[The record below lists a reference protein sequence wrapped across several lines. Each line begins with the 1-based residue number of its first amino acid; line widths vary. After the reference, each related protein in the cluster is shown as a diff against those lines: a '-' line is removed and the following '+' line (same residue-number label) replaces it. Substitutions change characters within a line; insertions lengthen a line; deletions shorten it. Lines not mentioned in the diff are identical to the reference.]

1 MKMTAIFDSSAWI
14 EYFAASP
21 KGERV
26 RALVDGGEAKYT
38 PAVCLLEIKA
48 KYLREGRDPLERID
62 FICGSSS
69 VVGMS
74 KEICLQ
80 AADMRQKHGLHT
92 VDAMVYSVARTL
104 KGTLYTCD
112 RDFQNLEGAVI
123 L

>member
-1 MKMTAIFDSSAWI
+1 MTAIFDSSAWI

-26 RALVDGGEAKYT
+26 RELVDGGGAKHT

-48 KYLREGRDPLERID
+48 KYLREGHDPAERID

-69 VVGMS
+69 IVGIS

-80 AADMRQKHGLHT
+80 AADLRERHGLHT
-92 VDAMVYSVARTL
+92 VDAMVYSVARAL

-112 RDFQNLEGAVI
+112 RHFQKLDDVVVV
-123 L
+123 

>member
-1 MKMTAIFDSSAWI
+1 MTAIFDSSAWI

-21 KGERV
+21 KGQRIRE
-26 RALVDGGEAKYT
+26 LIESGEAKYT

-48 KYLREGRDPLERID
+48 KYLREGRDPAERLD
-62 FICGSSS
+62 FICGASS
-69 VVGMS
+69 VSSIS

-80 AADMRQKHGLHT
+80 AADMRQEHGLHT
-92 VDAMVYSVARTL
+92 MDAIIYSVARTL

-112 RDFQNLEGAVI
+112 RDFQKLDDVVI

>member
-1 MKMTAIFDSSAWI
+1 MTAIFDSSAWI

-26 RALVDGGEAKYT
+26 RELVDSGGAKYT

-48 KYLREGRDPLERID
+48 KYLREGRDPTERID
-62 FICGSSS
+62 FICGASS
-69 VVGMS
+69 VFGIS

-80 AADMRQKHGLHT
+80 AADMRQRHGLHT
-92 VDAMVYSVARTL
+92 LDAIIYSVARSL
-104 KGTLYTCD
+104 KGTLITCD
-112 RDFQNLEGAVI
+112 SHFQKLGDVVV